1 MKSFS
6 HESVKGIQLMAG
18 IIYSSVLMLSSKN
31 HISDFPQQNVKYPTL
46 SLKQDLID
54 AAFSGATYGFQK
66 QQEKSLSPGA
76 IRMKKY
82 RIQKELRLQSGE
94 VDECDQCEFKTAKF
108 EAMYRHKREKHMG
121 LEKKCTDC
129 DYTNIYPN
137 RMKKHFNQ
145 VHRGIKRKN
154 FEKCRR
160 ESCEYAGTTNCLELE
175 SHSLFICQKCQLSF
189 ERSDSFKFH
198 NEKIHEGVI
207 FKCSYCDVYSNAK
220 KSNLER
226 HVLSKHSE
234 NEVKRQRQRRTL
246 KFCEE
251 EGCTYADS
259 NGELKKHMERKH
271 EGIVR
276 FKCHVMNCTFGSSQ
290 HKDLRR
296 HAKTHKK
303 ESLKIELNDKT
314 HEKESLTCDQEE
326 CNVKVSRDA

>member
-1 MKSFS
+1 
-6 HESVKGIQLMAG
+6 
-18 IIYSSVLMLSSKN
+18 MLSSKN
-31 HISDFPQQNVKYPTL
+31 HISDFPQQNVNYPTL

-66 QQEKSLSPGA
+66 QQEKRFQKQQEKSLSPNLIRINKGRLKA
-76 IRMKKY
+76 ARDRMKKHLK
-82 RIQKELRLQSGE
+82 IQTELRLQSGE

-175 SHSLFICQKCQLSF
+175 SHSLFLCQKCQLSF
-189 ERSDSFKFH
+189 KRSDSFKFH
-198 NEKIHEGVI
+198 NRKIHEGVI

-220 KSNLER
+220 KNNLER

-259 NGELKKHMERKH
+259 NGELKK
-271 EGIVR
+271 
-276 FKCHVMNCTFGSSQ
+276 
-290 HKDLRR
+290 
-296 HAKTHKK
+296 THGKK
-303 ESLKIELNDKT
+303 
-314 HEKESLTCDQEE
+314 
-326 CNVKVSRDA
+326 A

>member
-1 MKSFS
+1 M
-6 HESVKGIQLMAG
+6 
-18 IIYSSVLMLSSKN
+18 N
-31 HISDFPQQNVKYPTL
+31 YPSP

-54 AAFSGATYGFQK
+54 AAFSGAVYGFQKQQEKKQKQQK

-76 IRMKKY
+76 INKGRLKAALAAKKHMK
-82 RIQKELRLQSGE
+82 IQTELRLQSGE
-94 VDECDQCEFKTAKF
+94 VDECDQCEYKTAKF
-108 EAMYRHKREKHMG
+108 KAMYRHKREKHMG

-220 KSNLER
+220 KSELKR
-226 HVLSKHSE
+226 HVLSKHF
-234 NEVKRQRQRRTL
+234 KRQRQRRTL

-259 NGELKKHMERKH
+259 NGQLKEHMERKH

-276 FKCHVMNCTFGSSQ
+276 FKCHVMNCTFGSSA

-296 HAKTHKK
+296 HAKTHEK
-303 ESLKIELNDKT
+303 ELLKIKLNKNKASKIDCDQEGCNAKVVNIKRHAKT
-314 HEKESLTCDQEE
+314 HGKESLTCDQVK
-326 CNVKVSRDA
+326 VKVSRDA

>member
-1 MKSFS
+1 MKSLS
-6 HESVKGIQLMAG
+6 HESVKGTQLMAG

-31 HISDFPQQNVKYPTL
+31 HISDFPQQNVNYPTL
-46 SLKQDLID
+46 SLKQDLIE

-82 RIQKELRLQSGE
+82 RIQKELMQSGE

-137 RMKKHFNQ
+137 KMKKHFNQ
-145 VHRGIKRKN
+145 VHRGIKRKD

-175 SHSLFICQKCQLSF
+175 SHSLILCQKCQLSF
-189 ERSDSFKFH
+189 KRSDAFKFH

-296 HAKTHKK
+296 HAKTYEK

-314 HEKESLTCDQEE
+314 HGKESLTCYQEE

>member
-6 HESVKGIQLMAG
+6 HESVKGTQLMAG

-31 HISDFPQQNVKYPTL
+31 HISDLQQHNMNYPTL

-94 VDECDQCEFKTAKF
+94 MDECDQCGFKTAKY

-137 RMKKHFNQ
+137 RMTKHFNQ

-207 FKCSYCDVYSNAK
+207 FKCSYCEKYLTARKNS
-220 KSNLER
+220 LER
-226 HVLSKHSE
+226 HVISKHSE
-234 NEVKRQRQRRTL
+234 NEDKRQKQGTI
-246 KFCEE
+246 KFCKE
-251 EGCTYADS
+251 EGCSFKSAY
-259 NGELKKHMERKH
+259 GELKQHMERKH

-296 HAKTHKK
+296 HAKTHEK

>member
-1 MKSFS
+1 M
-6 HESVKGIQLMAG
+6 
-18 IIYSSVLMLSSKN
+18 N
-31 HISDFPQQNVKYPTL
+31 YPSL

-54 AAFSGATYGFQK
+54 AAFSGAVYGFQK
-66 QQEKSLSPGA
+66 QQEKSLSPGVINKGRLKA
-76 IRMKKY
+76 ARDGMKKY
-82 RIQKELRLQSGE
+82 LKIQTELRLQSGE
-94 VDECDQCEFKTAKF
+94 VDECDQCEYKTAKF

-259 NGELKKHMERKH
+259 NGQLKEHMERKH

-296 HAKTHKK
+296 HAKTHEK

>member
-1 MKSFS
+1 MT
-6 HESVKGIQLMAG
+6 AG

-31 HISDFPQQNVKYPTL
+31 HISDFPQQNVNYPTL

-66 QQEKSLSPGA
+66 QQEKRFQKQQEKSLSPGA

-82 RIQKELRLQSGE
+82 RIRKKLRLQSGE

-234 NEVKRQRQRRTL
+234 NEVKRQRRTL

-296 HAKTHKK
+296 HAKTHEK

-314 HEKESLTCDQEE
+314 HGKESLTCYQEE
-326 CNVKVSRDA
+326 CSVKVSRDA